1 MSVPAGWY
9 NDGQGQQ
16 RYWDGTQWTAHT
28 APLPESAAPAAP
40 AAPVTAPEPPAPA
53 APVAA
58 APAAPSAPPAPAA
71 PAAAAP
77 PAPVAPVTPAA
88 PAAPV
93 APAAPA
99 APQSYGAPVAARSG
113 SKTGLWV
120 GLGAGV
126 VVIGAIAVVL
136 VMMLGGGGGGGS
148 STPEAAVESFLDAAK
163 DGDCK
168 AMVSLMKFDEGTDEG
183 EALEDCESSS
193 DAGLFGEQ
201 TANMK
206 FTVGDATIDGDS
218 ATVEV
223 TLTMTVDYVKE
234 TGYTV
239 EELESFGLPASEDIE
254 ETITMRLV
262 KDGGWKLTEDIY

>member
-99 APQSYGAPVAARSG
+99 TPQSYGAPVAARSG

-136 VMMLGGGGGGGS
+136 VMMLGGGGGGAS
-148 STPEAAVESFLDAAK
+148 SPKGAVEQFLNAARK
-163 DGDCK
+163 GDCD
-168 AMVSLMKFDEGTDEG
+168 AMVALVQFDDEK
-183 EALEDCESSS
+183 EALANCKDSL
-193 DAGLFGEQ
+193 DDNLFS
-201 TANMK
+201 NDSVK
-206 FTVGDATIDGDS
+206 FTVGEETVNGDT

-223 TLTMTVDYVKE
+223 TVKTTIDYLEE
-234 TGYTV
+234 TGFTA
-239 EELESFGLPASEDIE
+239 EELEEWGLPLTEEFEDTFE
-254 ETITMRLV
+254 FRLV
-262 KDGGWKLTEDIY
+262 KDGGWKLAEDQL

>member
-16 RYWDGTQWTAHT
+16 RYWDGSQWTEHT
-28 APLPESAAPAAP
+28 APLPDETAPAAPVAAPAAPVAPPAPPVAEAPAPPVAPAAPAPPAAAAPAAP
-40 AAPVTAPEPPAPA
+40 AAPI
-53 APVAA
+53 
-58 APAAPSAPPAPAA
+58 
-71 PAAAAP
+71 
-77 PAPVAPVTPAA
+77 
-88 PAAPV
+88 
-93 APAAPA
+93 AAPA
-99 APQSYGAPVAARSG
+99 APQSYAAPAPAKSA

-136 VMMLGGGGGGGS
+136 ITMLGGGGGGS

-193 DAGLFGEQ
+193 DAGLFGAE
-201 TANMK
+201 TESMK
-206 FTVGDATIDGDS
+206 FTVGEATVDGDS

-223 TLTMTVDYVKE
+223 TISMTVDYVKE
-234 TGYTV
+234 TGYTA
-239 EELESFGLPASEDIE
+239 EELESFGLPTTEEIE
-254 ETITMRLV
+254 QTMTMRLV